1 MQIFDI
7 MNEENFKAFNALKE
21 LTNKY
26 QLVCSSEQT
35 NLQRKVK
42 QSFRRKLKENGI
54 SYRELDTIFSLN
66 QNSSEGFNEIIEKS
80 SFENKELCLQ
90 YLDFLDS
97 SSNLRNS
104 KVKLKGLIGQQ
115 MSKIDSIFIDYLL
128 YRLDCKK
135 ARERLEKKLKNLTIE
150 DLDKKYKNIVEI

>member
-1 MQIFDI
+1 M
-7 MNEENFKAFNALKE
+7 MNEENFKTLKE

-26 QLVCSSEQT
+26 QLVCSPEQT
-35 NLQRKVK
+35 NLQRTVK
-42 QSFRRKLKENGI
+42 QSFRRKLKESGI
-54 SYRELDTIFSLN
+54 SYRELETIFSLN
-66 QNSSEGFNEIIEKS
+66 QKSSEEFKEIIEKS

-90 YLDFLDS
+90 YLEFLDS

-135 ARERLEKKLKNLTIE
+135 ARERLERKLKNLTIE